1 MLTFHKN
8 ENVNTEV
15 PSTIQKLLTNL
26 ENYIVVKDGV
36 IIQESYNDTFQE
48 LYIKEV
54 DEALVEMPDLFDGE
68 LFKSFS
74 DDAYNYN
81 FEECNSGLVIFA
93 KRNQVFNDTLHVF
106 YVQSEGEF
114 VNNTTIL
121 MDQNSEL
128 NYFEYLY
135 NESETSYNFVSNT
148 FVGENA
154 KLIYGGLSRL
164 QENALVSI
172 RRNSY
177 VERYGNSFYS
187 VAEVNDS
194 TTDSKTNIYL
204 IEQYASGTSK
214 TVAITNKNQEA
225 SFKQTVEHKA
235 PDTEGFIENYGV
247 ANNNSILVF
256 EGTGKI
262 HKDMKRS
269 IARQSNRGIVLG
281 KTSRLDANPLLL
293 IDEFDVEASH
303 GAAIGK
309 IDEEQLY
316 YLMSRGLTL
325 KNAERLIINGFL
337 SPVLE
342 LLKTDELVEDFVN
355 TVENKTL

>member
-1 MLTFHKN
+1 MLTFHKK
-8 ENVNTEV
+8 ETTETEV
-15 PSTIQKLLTNL
+15 PSNIQKLLKNL
-26 ENYIVVKDGV
+26 DNYIVIKDGT
-36 IIQESYNDTFQE
+36 IIDELYSTELQE
-48 LYIKEV
+48 LYIKQV
-54 DEALVEMPDLFDGE
+54 DEALLDMPDLFIGGLMNTYKDE
-68 LFKSFS
+68 
-74 DDAYNYN
+74 AYSYN

-93 KRNQVFNDTLHVF
+93 KRNQIFKDTLHVF

-121 MDQNSEL
+121 LDQNSEL
-128 NYFEYLY
+128 HYFEYLY
-135 NESETSYNFVSNT
+135 NETETSFNFVSNS
-148 FVGENA
+148 FIGQNA
-154 KLIYGGLSRL
+154 RLVYTGLARL
-164 QENALVSI
+164 QENGLSSF

-194 TTDSKTNIYL
+194 TTDSKTNIFL
-204 IEQYASGTSK
+204 LEPYASGTSK

-225 SFKQTVEHKA
+225 SFKQIIEHKA
-235 PDTEGFIENYGV
+235 PDTEGYIENYGV
-247 ANNNSILVF
+247 ANNGSVLVF

-262 HKDMKRS
+262 NKNMKRS
-269 IARQSNRGIVLG
+269 VARQSNRGIVLG

-293 IDEFDVEASH
+293 IDEFDVIASH

-309 IDEEQLY
+309 MDEEQLY

-337 SPVLE
+337 SPVIE
-342 LLKTDELVEDFVN
+342 LLKADELVEDFVT